1 MSIQQWEHWEK
12 LAKKHELETKVVKKQ
27 LYHAGR
33 IIEEKN
39 KKIEEL
45 QEMIS
50 FYGDQLRTLKANY
63 QEQVHLNDIIR
74 KRQKM
79 ENN

>member
-1 MSIQQWEHWEK
+1 MGAEQWEHWEK
-12 LAKKHELETKVVKKQ
+12 LAKKHELETRTVKKK

-50 FYGDQLRTLKANY
+50 FYGDQLRTVKANY

-74 KRQKM
+74 RRQKM

>member
-1 MSIQQWEHWEK
+1 MSAEQWEHWEK
-12 LAKKHELETKVVKKQ
+12 LAKKHELETRTVKKQ

-50 FYGDQLRTLKANY
+50 FYGDQLRTLKANH

>member
-12 LAKKHELETKVVKKQ
+12 LAKKHELETRTVKKQ

-39 KKIEEL
+39 TKIKEL
-45 QEMIS
+45 QEELL
-50 FYGDQLRTLKANY
+50 FTKQQFKTVQEDY
-63 QEQVHLNDIIR
+63 QEQVMLNDIIR
-74 KRQKM
+74 NRQKM